1 MSDPLR
7 LFWLFSIGVVAQRR
21 SRDGPPALAAMED
34 GFAVGEA
41 GLLLDRRLVKAR
53 GRHVTSFISGLVA
66 SFLPPLMLF
75 LGSVVLSAVP
85 VDTLE
90 LFMGLLRQAL
100 PAVCRSKL
108 LFRLG
113 SPGTP
118 SPLSFLWRHYQCM
131 HTQKSRVR
139 VAKLRRV
146 GAFANRPSSVG
157 RARGF

>member
-1 MSDPLR
+1 
-7 LFWLFSIGVVAQRR
+7 
-21 SRDGPPALAAMED
+21 MED

-53 GRHVTSFISGLVA
+53 GSHVTSFISGSVA
-66 SFLPPLMLF
+66 SFLPPFMLF
-75 LGSVVLSAVP
+75 LDSAVLSGCSAASSH
-85 VDTLE
+85 TLK
-90 LFMGLLRQAL
+90 LFMGLLREAL
-100 PAVCRSKL
+100 PAVRRSKL

-131 HTQKSRVR
+131 QTQKSRVR